1 VEQTATAL
9 SIATSLAS
17 GTKANF
23 GTMTKPFHSG
33 QCARAGLMAALLAR
47 KGFTANAHAF
57 EHKQGFFNLYN
68 GPGHFDIERAF
79 EGWGELPNSAL
90 DIVDPGACYKQY
102 PCCASTHAAIDAAL
116 DLREQHGL
124 TAENIARIETYTPA
138 RRLAHTNR
146 PDPQTALDAKFSVQY
161 CVARAMVSGGAV
173 FEHFEGDAYRDP
185 QVRALLS
192 KVHSTV
198 HLPGQFPEGNNA
210 GAEVRVTL
218 HDGRVLVSHIERALG
233 RTAQNAI
240 PEAHMRE
247 KFRSCARRVL
257 EEDAIEP
264 VLAAIDAFEAAP
276 SVAPLMSLLLPSH

>member
-1 VEQTATAL
+1 
-9 SIATSLAS
+9 
-17 GTKANF
+17 
-23 GTMTKPFHSG
+23 MTKPFHSG

-47 KGFTANAHAF
+47 KGFTANDHAF

-79 EGWGELPNSAL
+79 DAWAEPL
-90 DIVDPGACYKQY
+90 DIVNPGACYKQY
-102 PCCASTHAAIDAAL
+102 PCCASTHAAIDAVL
-116 DLREQHGL
+116 ELREQHAL
-124 TAENIARIETYTPA
+124 KAEQIARIETYTPA

-161 CVARAMVSGGAV
+161 CVARALVSGGAV
-173 FEHFEGDAYRDP
+173 FEHFEGDAYLDP
-185 QVRALLS
+185 QVRALVA
-192 KVHSTV
+192 KVHADI

-218 HDGRVLVSHIERALG
+218 NDGRVLVSHIERALG

-240 PEAHMRE
+240 PETRMRD

-257 EEDAIEP
+257 RDEAVEP
-264 VLAAIDAFEAAP
+264 LLAVIDGFEAAP
-276 SVAPLMSLLLPSH
+276 NVAPLMSLLMPSTEH